1 MKFIKKKNIN
11 LKSNFFL
18 KISLFIIIFFIL
30 GMWTEKYD
38 LFKKPNVLFTKIYEN
53 LYSKV
58 VSEVYD
64 IEELIIDIDYRN
76 FEKIKKSR
84 ETALKNQYLRQ
95 SDAKWSSAKL
105 IHNNKKNKIKIRLKG
120 MLGDHWNHPYKW
132 SFYVKIDDDNSSIFN
147 LRRFTLQ
154 PPETL
159 NYLKEWLYMKALKKE
174 GLIYHRTKFVE
185 LIINGNKYGL
195 YTLQERS
202 MKELIENNKRRE
214 GPVII
219 FSNQERL
226 DEEINLNNLS
236 ANKISDY
243 FWRSQILPIQ
253 FKSSYKGTVQETY
266 LNKAVSLLELF
277 RDKKLRVDEVFDLD
291 QIAKIMAIRAIFGST
306 EFDVDDMKFYYNP
319 VSNLL
324 EPISKEVHS
333 EPKRFLSEFNPWV
346 FNSNNLRYPRQKPF
360 LDLFFNDEVFYEKY
374 LNELNNYSNNDYI
387 NNLVKYNEAEFE
399 EVKKI
404 LKLNFPSVEL
414 FTSKD
419 FENISTFIQSTLKP
433 IQKPYFNLLKIS
445 NNSLEFKVTNTQIL
459 PIEITGLAIDN
470 DLLELDS
477 NFFVG
482 GIDLNANFYNK
493 SDFQKIIK
501 IECLTFKCNEENL
514 EKIKINYRI
523 YGQENIYS
531 NPIKFWNNNFDSET
545 FNLKSS
551 NVSSLLNKYKFIKKI
566 GKNLVIESQEWKID
580 ERIIIPKDHKLII
593 KKGTIEFSK
602 KGQLISFSP
611 IYIEGDNDNPV
622 IITSDLNQN
631 LNTNTL
637 NEEKGNGILIIN
649 TKEESVL
656 NNVVFKNLSAPN
668 VISGKGILGSINF
681 YQADVKILNTKF
693 YNNLIG
699 DDYINIIRSNFHIE
713 NSYFEETNS
722 DSIDVDFSKGS
733 IINSKFYKSKNDAI
747 DFSGSEVNLE
757 NIYIYGSGDKAISVG
772 EGSILR
778 AKDILIENSNIGI
791 ASKDKSSVYLDNV
804 TINDVN
810 IGLAAYIKKIEYGA
824 PEIIASNIKLSN
836 YKNDFIS
843 DLNSKIII
851 DERVIAN
858 TNCKK
863 NIEICN
869 FLIN

>member
-1 MKFIKKKNIN
+1 MKFTKKKNIN
-11 LKSNFFL
+11 LKFNFL
-18 KISLFIIIFFIL
+18 KISLFLIIFFIL

-38 LFKKPNVLFTKIYEN
+38 LLKKPNDFFTKIYGN

-58 VSEVYD
+58 VTKVYD
-64 IEELIIDIDYRN
+64 VEKLIIDIDYKN
-76 FEKIKKSR
+76 FEKIKNSR
-84 ETALKNQYLRQ
+84 EIALKNQFLKQ
-95 SDAKWSSAKL
+95 NDAKWSSAKL

-120 MLGDHWNHPYKW
+120 MLNDHWSHPYKW

-159 NYLKEWLYMKALKKE
+159 NFLKEWLYMKALKKE
-174 GLIYHRTKFVE
+174 GLIYHRTKFLE
-185 LIINGNKYGL
+185 LIINGNQYGL

-202 MKELIENNKRRE
+202 MKELIENNNRRE

-226 DEEINLNNLS
+226 EEEINLDNLS

-243 FWRSQILPIQ
+243 FWRSQIKPIQ
-253 FKSSYKGTVQETY
+253 FKKSYKGTVQEKY

-277 RDKKLRVDEVFDLD
+277 RDKKLSVDEVFDLD
-291 QIAKIMAIRAIFGST
+291 QISKIMAIRAIFGST

-333 EPKRFLSEFNPWV
+333 EPKRFLSGFNPWV
-346 FNSNNLRYPRQKPF
+346 FNSDNLRYPRQKPF
-360 LDLFFNDEVFYEKY
+360 LDLFFNDVVFYEKY
-374 LNELNNYSNNDYI
+374 LNELNNYSNNNYI
-387 NNLVKYNEAEFE
+387 IDLIKDNEAEFE

-404 LKLNFPSVEL
+404 LKLNFPSEEL
-414 FTSKD
+414 FISQD
-419 FENISTFIQSTLKP
+419 FKNVSTFIQNTLNP
-433 IQKPYFNLLKIS
+433 IQKPFFNLLKIS
-445 NNSLEFKVTNTQIL
+445 NNNLEFKVTNTQIL
-459 PIEITGLAIDN
+459 PIEITGLAKEN
-470 DLLELDS
+470 DVLDLKS

-482 GIDLNANFYNK
+482 GIDLYTDLYNK
-493 SDFQKIIK
+493 SDFQKIVK
-501 IECLTFKCNEENL
+501 IECSTIICDEGSLD
-514 EKIKINYRI
+514 KIRINYKI
-523 YGQENIYS
+523 FGQENIYS
-531 NPIKFWNNNFDSET
+531 NPIKFWNNNFNPET
-545 FNLKSS
+545 FNLKLSDALF
-551 NVSSLLNKYKFIKKI
+551 LLDKYEFIKKI
-566 GKNLVIESQEWKID
+566 GKNIIIEDQEWNID
-580 ERIIIPKDHKLII
+580 DRIVIPKDHKLII
-593 KKGTIEFSK
+593 KKGKIKFSK

-611 IYIEGDNDNPV
+611 IYIEGDNENPV

-631 LNTNTL
+631 SNSKNL
-637 NEEKGNGILIIN
+637 NEENGNGILIIN
-649 TKEESVL
+649 TDEESVL
-656 NNVVFKNLSAPN
+656 NNVIFKNLSAPN
-668 VISGKGILGSINF
+668 VISGKGVLGSINF
-681 YQADVKILNTKF
+681 YQADVKILNAKF

-733 IINSKFYKSKNDAI
+733 IINSKFFMSKNDAI
-747 DFSGSEVNLE
+747 DFSGSEVNLK
-757 NIYIYGSGDKAISVG
+757 NINIYGSGDKAISVG
-772 EGSILR
+772 EGSIVR
-778 AKDILIENSNIGI
+778 AKNILIENSNIGV
-791 ASKDKSSVYLDNV
+791 ASKDNSIVYLDNI

-824 PEIIASNIKLSN
+824 PEIIASDIKLSN

-851 DERVIAN
+851 DEKVISN
-858 TNCKK
+858 INCKK
-863 NIEICN
+863 NKDVCS

>member
-11 LKSNFFL
+11 FKSNLFL
-18 KISLFIIIFFIL
+18 KMFLFIIIFFIL

-38 LFKKPNVLFTKIYEN
+38 LFKKPNIFFTKVYEN
-53 LYSKV
+53 FYSKII
-58 VSEVYD
+58 SKVYD
-64 IEELIIDIDYRN
+64 IEEIIIDIDYKN
-76 FEKIKKSR
+76 FEKIKTSR
-84 ETALKNQYLRQ
+84 EIALKNQYLRQ
-95 SDAKWSSAKL
+95 NDVKWSSAKL
-105 IHNNKKNKIKIRLKG
+105 IHNNNNKNKIKIKLKG
-120 MLGDHWNHPYKW
+120 MMNDHWSHPYKW
-132 SFYVKIDDDNSSIFN
+132 SFYVKIDDDNPSIFN

-174 GLIYHRTKFVE
+174 GLIYHRTKFLE
-185 LIINGNKYGL
+185 LIINGNNYGL

-226 DEEINLNNLS
+226 DEEIILDNLS

-243 FWRSQILPIQ
+243 FWRSQIKPIQ
-253 FKSSYKGTVQETY
+253 FKKSYKGTAQEKY
-266 LNKAVSLLELF
+266 LNRATSLLELF
-277 RDKKLRVDEVFDLD
+277 RNKKLRVDEVFALD
-291 QIAKIMAIRAIFGST
+291 QISKIMAIRAIFGST
-306 EFDVDDMKFYYNP
+306 EFDVDDLKFYYNP

-333 EPKRFLSEFNPWV
+333 APKQFLSGYNPWV
-346 FNSNNLRYPRQKPF
+346 FNSDNLRYPRQKPF
-360 LDLFFNDEVFYEKY
+360 LDLFFNDEVFYKKY
-374 LNELNNYSNNDYI
+374 LNELNNYSNNNYI
-387 NNLVKYNEAEFE
+387 SNLVKQNEAEFA

-404 LKLNFPSVEL
+404 LKLNFPSEKL
-414 FTSKD
+414 FISKD
-419 FENISTFIQSTLKP
+419 FENVSSFIQNTLKP

-445 NNSLEFKVTNTQIL
+445 NNILEFKVTNTQIL
-459 PIEITGLAIDN
+459 PIEIIGLAADN
-470 DLLELDS
+470 NMLDLNS
-477 NFFVG
+477 SFFVG
-482 GIDLNANFYNK
+482 GIDLYADSYNT

-501 IECLTFKCNEENL
+501 IRCLTLICNEDNL
-514 EKIKINYRI
+514 EKIKIYYKI
-523 YGQENIYS
+523 YGQEKIYS
-531 NPIKFWNNNFDSET
+531 NSIRFWNNNFNPET
-545 FNLKSS
+545 FNLKL
-551 NVSSLLNKYKFIKKI
+551 NDVSSLLDRYEFIKKI
-566 GKNLVIESQEWKID
+566 DKNLIIENQEWNID

-593 KKGTIEFSK
+593 KKGNIKFSK

-611 IYIEGDNDNPV
+611 IHIVGENENPV
-622 IITSDLNQN
+622 IVSSELNQN
-631 LNTNTL
+631 SSTKTL
-637 NEEKGNGILIIN
+637 NEENGNGILIIN
-649 TKEESVL
+649 TNEESLL
-656 NNVVFKNLSAPN
+656 NNVIFKNLSAPS

-699 DDYINIIRSNFHIE
+699 DDYINIIRSNFYIE
-713 NSYFEETNS
+713 NSYFEGTNS

-733 IINSKFYKSKNDAI
+733 IIDSKFYMSKNDAI

-757 NIYIYGSGDKAISVG
+757 DISIYGSGDKAISVG
-772 EGSILR
+772 EGSILK
-778 AKDILIENSNIGI
+778 AKNLIIENSNIGI
-791 ASKDKSSVYLDNV
+791 ASKDNSSVYLDNV

-810 IGLAAYIKKIEYGA
+810 IGLAAYIKKVEYGA

-851 DERVIAN
+851 DNKVITN
-858 TNCKK
+858 INCKK
-863 NIEICN
+863 NI
-869 FLIN
+869 